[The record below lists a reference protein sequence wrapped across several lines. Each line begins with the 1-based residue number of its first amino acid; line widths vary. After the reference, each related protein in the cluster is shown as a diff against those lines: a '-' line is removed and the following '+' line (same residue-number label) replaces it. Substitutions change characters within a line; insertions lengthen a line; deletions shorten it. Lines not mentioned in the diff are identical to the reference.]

1 MTQRHRTERRTRRT
15 HRIGMAWWISG
26 LAVLVAC
33 GGSGGTPGTTPVAT
47 ARAAPS
53 PTRSATP
60 PRTGADTIPCL
71 PADIVLHLHE
81 LLGEP
86 NAAVHRRTCGR

>member
-1 MTQRHRTERRTRRT
+1 MTQRHRTERRTRRSQ
-15 HRIGMAWWISG
+15 RIGMAWWMSG

-33 GGSGGTPGTTPVAT
+33 GGSGSTPATPPVT
-47 ARAAPS
+47 SARAPS

-60 PRTGADTIPCL
+60 HRTSSDAIPCL

-86 NAAVHRRTCGR
+86 NAAVHRRTCAR